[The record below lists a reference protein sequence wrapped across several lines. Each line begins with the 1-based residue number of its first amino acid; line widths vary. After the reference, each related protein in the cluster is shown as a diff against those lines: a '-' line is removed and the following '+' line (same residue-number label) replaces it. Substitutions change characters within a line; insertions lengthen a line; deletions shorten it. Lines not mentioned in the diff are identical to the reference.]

1 MLPEHKQKSIYE
13 AIVYASNQGLSK
25 NEILE
30 VVDSSLPK
38 VLHDDV
44 TNMVNNLDVSN
55 NHTLL
60 KFNDLQQLFCYIFH
74 LVNQGYSDE
83 DILNKLS
90 ISCNLEQFEFAKFAL
105 RYITINRIPSV
116 WELDNVYNG
125 LFNLDISELVK
136 RCETI

>member
-1 MLPEHKQKSIYE
+1 MLPEHKQISVYE

-25 NEILE
+25 DEILE
-30 VVDSSLPK
+30 VVDSNLPE

-90 ISCNLEQFEFAKFAL
+90 NSCNLEQF
-105 RYITINRIPSV
+105 
-116 WELDNVYNG
+116 
-125 LFNLDISELVK
+125 
-136 RCETI
+136 